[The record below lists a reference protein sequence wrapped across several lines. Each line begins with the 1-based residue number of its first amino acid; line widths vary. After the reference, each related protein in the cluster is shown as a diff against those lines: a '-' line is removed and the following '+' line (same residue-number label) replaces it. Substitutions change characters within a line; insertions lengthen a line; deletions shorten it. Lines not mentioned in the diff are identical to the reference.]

1 MAKPRFSGWRVVG
14 ASLLTMSAG
23 NAPLGL
29 ASLGLFML
37 PLEEEFG
44 WNRAQV
50 SWCSTVLIGAMVI
63 CIVLAGRLVDQRGT
77 RAILLPSIL
86 LTGLT
91 LAMIPAFVQELWHL
105 WALFLLLGVVGTGTN
120 LVTYMPTLSAW
131 FLRNRGLAIG
141 VAVSGIGLGYTY
153 VPLLTQWVI
162 DTHGWRA
169 AYYSLGAIAVF
180 IALPIAYFGIIQK
193 PADRGQHPDGI
204 PGPPPASTR
213 SDVGITTRDAL
224 RMREFWMMLAIFLML
239 AFATYGVFVHLVPM
253 LIDRGMSRQSAAG
266 VAAFT
271 GISVLI
277 GRVLVGFLVDRFFAP
292 RVAMFVFMVSAVGM
306 LMLLLGVQ
314 GSAAYLAAIMVGLAI
329 GAESDLLAYLSSRYF
344 GLRSLGSIFGLQS
357 SAYMCGSAFGPV
369 AFGIIFETTGAYSI
383 MLFACIVVVIVAV
396 ALTAILPAFPQWES
410 GQPENTTAAPAQ
422 AQATGGTAPA

>member
-14 ASLLTMSAG
+14 ASLLAMSAG

-50 SWCSTVLIGAMVI
+50 SWCSTLLIGSMVI
-63 CIVLAGRLVDQRGT
+63 CIVLAGRLVDRLGT
-77 RAILLPSIL
+77 RTILLPSIL

-91 LAMIPAFVQELWHL
+91 LAMIPTFVQELWHL

-120 LVTYMPTLSAW
+120 VVTYMPTLSAW
-131 FLRNRGLAIG
+131 FFRHRGLAIG
-141 VAVSGIGLGYTY
+141 LAVSGIGLGYTY
-153 VPLLTQWVI
+153 VPLLAQTVI
-162 DTHGWRA
+162 DAYGWRA

-180 IALPIAYFGIIQK
+180 VALPIAYFGIVQK
-193 PADRGQHPDGI
+193 PADLGQQPDGI
-204 PGPPPASTR
+204 SGPPPASTR
-213 SDVGITTRDAL
+213 TDVGFTTRDAL

-271 GISVLI
+271 GGSVLI

-292 RVAMFVFMVSAVGM
+292 RVAMLVFIVSALGM

-314 GSAAYLAAIMVGLAI
+314 GSAAYLAAVMIGLAI
-329 GAESDLLAYLSSRYF
+329 GAESDLLAYLASRYF

-357 SAYMCGSAFGPV
+357 SAYMCGSAFGPI
-369 AFGIIFETTGAYSI
+369 AFGLIFESTGAYSI
-383 MLFACIVVVIVAV
+383 MLIACIVVVAV
-396 ALTAILPAFPQWES
+396 SVVLTALLPAFPRWES
-410 GQPENTTAAPAQ
+410 TASEDAAAAPAQ
-422 AQATGGTAPA
+422 APATGGTAPA